1 VFTNLRLHGGGKGY
15 LSMRTD
21 SPEEIRAELVSQSVD
36 LLRRGLLRQTSGN
49 LSVRSPSGE
58 IFITPSSVE
67 YDRMTAQD
75 IAVCDL
81 DGSVVSAKR
90 PPSSETPLHCAVYQA
105 RPDISAIVHTH
116 SAYATTF
123 AVLGRPIPSVHYMIA
138 ALGVTQVEIAP
149 YATYGTPE
157 LAESVRDVFVQPARA
172 VLIANHGVVAGAD
185 TLKQAAVA
193 AETVEVLA
201 EFYYRALTVG
211 TPNVL
216 TEAQMAEVAAK
227 YRLKPA
233 PQVADV

>member
-1 VFTNLRLHGGGKGY
+1 
-15 LSMRTD
+15 MRTD

-58 IFITPSSVE
+58 IFITPSAVE
-67 YDRMTAQD
+67 YDRMTAQE

-81 DGSVVSAKR
+81 DGNVVSAPR

-123 AVLGRPIPSVHYMIA
+123 AVLGRPIPAVHYMIA
-138 ALGVTQVEIAP
+138 ALRVTQVEVAP

-157 LAESVRDVFVQPARA
+157 LAESVRDVFVRPSRA

-201 EFYYRALTVG
+201 EFYYRALAIG

-216 TEAQMAEVAAK
+216 TEAQLAEVAAK

-233 PQVADV
+233 PQVTDA

>member
-1 VFTNLRLHGGGKGY
+1 MRLPRGRKGY

-21 SPEEIRAELVSQSVD
+21 SSAEIRAELVGQSVD
-36 LLRRGLLRQTSGN
+36 LLGRGLLRQTSGN

-67 YDRMTAQD
+67 YDQMTAQD
-75 IAVCDL
+75 IAICDL
-81 DGSVVSAKR
+81 DGNVVSARR

-116 SAYATTF
+116 SPHATTF
-123 AVLGRPIPSVHYMIA
+123 AILGRPIPAVHYMIA

-149 YATYGTPE
+149 YATYGTSE
-157 LAESVRDVFVQPARA
+157 LAQSVRDVFVRPARA

-201 EFYYRALTVG
+201 EFY
-211 TPNVL
+211 
-216 TEAQMAEVAAK
+216 
-227 YRLKPA
+227 
-233 PQVADV
+233 